1 MTFEKIIHWLGL
13 HCRDLTWRQDVA
25 ILALL
30 YFFGGWLVLR
40 LPQND
45 YGSPYWPP
53 VGIALG
59 ILLSRGWSRWLGI
72 YLGAIS
78 ISVFVH
84 HVPLHLALLTGSFPT
99 IGCLVCYFLTL
110 GLTKRVYPLEQ
121 LQHTIVFILVA
132 LFTGT
137 ILQSLGG
144 VTMGLVLGFIKPAT
158 FGSSLVN
165 WWAGDSIGIL
175 VFTPFILS
183 WQRSGLV
190 TTFSSQRTV
199 EAAIVTIFT
208 ALVLYFT
215 LVKSN
220 PLEYL
225 LIPPIL
231 WAALRLGD
239 RFTTLLMII
248 VSTLATIATA
258 HGMGVFFR
266 AAEVNQSLVLMQLF
280 LGTFAITAMTV
291 LSITNENNMTNLI
304 LSQQIKLT
312 NAAYQDLDQLNRNL
326 ENIVIERTLEIA
338 QLNSQLEAENRR
350 LGSEIEVAQKLQRMI
365 LPSPQELNQIPAL
378 DIAGFVQPTDEVG
391 GDYFDVLNHH
401 NAVKIGV
408 GDVTGHGLESGVI
421 MIMAQT
427 AIRTLITHGEAD
439 QRKILATLN
448 RTIYDNMQRM
458 QSDRNLSLVLLS
470 YQDHKLYLT
479 GQHETI
485 IVVRADGK
493 IEEIDTDNYGF
504 PLGLVEDITEFMQ
517 VGVIPFFPQDVALL
531 YTDGI
536 TEAVNKYQE
545 YYGID
550 RLKLV
555 LQANRHKSAIEIKNS
570 IIADLYNFIDGY
582 TIFDDISLVVVKH
595 RAPAII

>member
-1 MTFEKIIHWLGL
+1 MKLGKIIPWLGL
-13 HCRDLTWRQDVA
+13 HYRDLTWRQDVA

-72 YLGAIS
+72 YCGAIS
-78 ISVFVH
+78 ISVFVN

-99 IGCLVCYFLTL
+99 IGCLISYFLILQYT
-110 GLTKRVYPLEQ
+110 TRTYPLEQ
-121 LQHTIVFILVA
+121 LNYTIIFILTA
-132 LFTGT
+132 LFGGT

-144 VTMGLVLGFIKPAT
+144 VTMGLFLGFIDPRR
-158 FGSSLVN
+158 FWSSLTN

-175 VFTPFILS
+175 VLTPFILS

-190 TTFSSQRTV
+190 TTFNSQRTV
-199 EAAIVTIFT
+199 ESAVVTIFT
-208 ALVLYFT
+208 TLVLYLT

-239 RFTTLLMII
+239 KFTTLLIVL

-258 HGMGVFFR
+258 YGMGVFFR
-266 AAEVNQSLVLMQLF
+266 AAEVDQSLVLMQLF
-280 LGTFAITAMTV
+280 LGTFAIMAMTV
-291 LSITNENNMTNLI
+291 LSITNENNMTNFI

-312 NAAYQDLDQLNRNL
+312 NAAYQDLDQLNRDL

-365 LPSPQELNQIPAL
+365 LPSPQELNQISVL

-391 GDYFDVLNHH
+391 GDYFDVLNH
-401 NAVKIGV
+401 NDAIKIGV

-427 AIRTLITHGEAD
+427 AIRTLILHGEQD
-439 QRKILATLN
+439 NRKILATLN
-448 RTIYDNMQRM
+448 RTIYDNIQRM
-458 QSDRNLSLVLLS
+458 QSDRNVSLILLS
-470 YQDHKLYLT
+470 YQDYKLHFT

-485 IVVRADGK
+485 IVARGDGK
-493 IEEIDTDNYGF
+493 IEEIDTDTYGF
-504 PLGLVEDITEFMQ
+504 PLGLVEDTTEFMQ
-517 VGVIPFFPQDVALL
+517 EGVIPFFPQDVALL

-536 TEAVNKYQE
+536 TEAVNNRQE

-555 LQANRHKSAIEIKNS
+555 LQTNRHKSATEIKNS